1 MKLYVDKMPQFHK
14 ARPVPYVIKD
24 KIEDELQR
32 LREDGIIEPVTFS
45 KWAVPIVPVRKG
57 TGVRICGDY
66 KVIVNQAIIE
76 DKYPLPRV
84 EDLYASLAWGSTFSK
99 LDLSLAYM
107 QLILDVE
114 SREYVTINTHTK
126 GYSDTHVYHLACRW
140 RHLCFNGHLRV
151 CWQAFQTCVYSWT
164 TFW

>member
-66 KVIVNQAIIE
+66 KVIVISILCREWKICMLRLRGDQHFRNLISA
-76 DKYPLPRV
+76 L
-84 EDLYASLAWGSTFSK
+84 STCNSYWMW
-99 LDLSLAYM
+99 SPG
-107 QLILDVE
+107 
-114 SREYVTINTHTK
+114 NT
-126 GYSDTHVYHLACRW
+126 
-140 RHLCFNGHLRV
+140 
-151 CWQAFQTCVYSWT
+151 
-164 TFW
+164 